1 MLSWRASASD
11 VARELEILNMIYRLW
26 IINLAM
32 ETYCNDLM
40 CNGYNRIIREFT
52 GSRIARNINRR
63 SHELATA
70 NWYGETRQ
78 AQCN

>member
-1 MLSWRASASD
+1 
-11 VARELEILNMIYRLW
+11 
-26 IINLAM
+26 
-32 ETYCNDLM
+32 M